1 MHSLLLLLLLAV
13 VACAVVVASEVPGCQ
28 AYGITQTDAG
38 SRKELM
44 KAGMTPVSDACAR
57 TAEAMSSSTS
67 SSLSVNDAV
76 LSVNDAVLCYAGTFY
91 TKMLSEL
98 NGGNAKSPEHVHVHL
113 LPYLAG
119 ETGLKELQS
128 GQSPDDAKC
137 SVCYSDEGAAK
148 GLMALRDSIDAA
160 ALKGYDAL
168 DICVYELTAAI
179 VALTP
184 KENGML
190 KPTPNANNEGE
201 AAWIILSALNL
212 VNVEDGCR
220 IKSAYMQPTITQSS
234 SS

>member
-67 SSLSVNDAV
+67 SS

-220 IKSAYMQPTITQSS
+220 IKNAYMQPTITQSS